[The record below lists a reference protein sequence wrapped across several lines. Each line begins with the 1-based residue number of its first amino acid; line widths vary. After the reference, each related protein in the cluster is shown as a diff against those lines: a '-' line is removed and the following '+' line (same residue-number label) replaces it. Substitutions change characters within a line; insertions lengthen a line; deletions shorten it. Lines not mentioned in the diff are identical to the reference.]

1 MQSFD
6 SIMKFIFVATG
17 VSSTWSWLR
26 LNSSRFLFVCVTDY
40 FFDALELGIDERARS
55 ISAKCYL
62 APGDGK
68 TYGSLISFHS
78 PTITWLSVMLPISFL
93 LAGENQCYCY
103 RRHDNTVIA
112 KYVFVCCTLRRKR
125 TRSLVFLS
133 HFCLSALK
141 RTLPWVRM
149 QLLLSFCCVSTS
161 SSLLYS
167 VVYVWHLLVR
177 TQLVRKLKAH
187 PIRVVNRK
195 FCFVK

>member
-26 LNSSRFLFVCVTDY
+26 LNSSRFLFVFVTDY

-55 ISAKCYL
+55 ISAKCCL

-112 KYVFVCCTLRRKR
+112 NMYLYVVRCAVNGLDRWFSFPIFVCLRWNERYREYGCSSYFHFVVYRRLRRC
-125 TRSLVFLS
+125 FI
-133 HFCLSALK
+133 ALF
-141 RTLPWVRM
+141 T
-149 QLLLSFCCVSTS
+149 FGTC
-161 SSLLYS
+161 
-167 VVYVWHLLVR
+167 
-177 TQLVRKLKAH
+177 
-187 PIRVVNRK
+187 
-195 FCFVK
+195 